1 MRWHD
6 HAYLSGVIL
15 SRLDLRTSSLH
26 VGSFDFVIANVRLV
40 VVKVVV
46 VKVVVVVVVVAVV
59 VVVVVAFV
67 IRVNF
72 NVLLIWY
79 VFEM

>member
-46 VKVVVVVVVVAVV
+46 VKVVVVVVVAV

-79 VFEM
+79 AFEM